1 MHSLEPMRKPTETK
15 AIAWLLTVTW
25 KPLCYHQHYLPNIIH
40 AIIAVKIGAEDL
52 IVSEKETATYF
63 KVMRE
68 HTIVANLKKENGIVS

>member
-1 MHSLEPMRKPTETK
+1 MVWYHCK
-15 AIAWLLTVTW
+15 TVRYSPSIT
-25 KPLCYHQHYLPNIIH
+25 Q

-68 HTIVANLKKENGIVS
+68 HTIVANLGQRIGGKN

>member
-1 MHSLEPMRKPTETK
+1 MRYSPS
-15 AIAWLLTVTW
+15 IS
-25 KPLCYHQHYLPNIIH
+25 Q

-68 HTIVANLKKENGIVS
+68 HTIVANLGKEIEEKKTLKFEIKSKLLWRSDVTE